1 MTSGTPYEQGD
12 ILLVPF
18 PFTNLLAVKNRPVL
32 VLSNDEYNRKGADIL
47 TCGITSNLKDAQFSV
62 LIDNTILIHGSLPVE
77 SRIKADK
84 LFTLEKTIIIKKIGK
99 INKETMKAVKEE
111 LIKVM

>member
-18 PFTNLLAVKNRPVL
+18 PFTNLGGIKKRPVL
-32 VLSNDEYNRKGADIL
+32 VLSHDSYNKKSADII
-47 TCGITSNLKDAQFSV
+47 TCGITSNVKDAQCSV
-62 LIDNTILIHGSLPVE
+62 LIDNSSLSSGSLPTQ

-84 LFTLEKTIIIKKIGK
+84 LFTLDKTIIIKKIGK
-99 INKETMKAVKEE
+99 IDKETMKAVKEE
-111 LIKVM
+111 LLKVM